1 MTLLSLTLS
10 SQEADKSSSLASAE
24 DLLPSER
31 ESLPENSDVLYKGS
45 PNLTQNLKE
54 KNYSKSSENIFF
66 DSLEENFSNISINK
80 NKQTKTFLYEKFFV
94 NDTLKE
100 KLQKQL
106 NAKVRIL
113 AGSDIIDITVFTTN

>member
-31 ESLPENSDVLYKGS
+31 ESLPGNNDVLYKGS

-66 DSLEENFSNISINK
+66 DSLEENFSSVSINK
-80 NKQTKTFLYEKFFV
+80 NKQTKTFFYQKFFV

-100 KLQKQL
+100 ELQKQL
-106 NAKVRIL
+106 NATVRIL
-113 AGSDIIDITVFTTN
+113 AGSDFINIIVFTTN

>member
-66 DSLEENFSNISINK
+66 DSLEENFSSVSINK
-80 NKQTKTFLYEKFFV
+80 NKQTKTFLYQNFFV

-106 NAKVRIL
+106 NATVRIL
-113 AGSDIIDITVFTTN
+113 AGSDIINIIVFTTN

>member
-10 SQEADKSSSLASAE
+10 SQEADKFSSLASVE

-31 ESLPENSDVLYKGS
+31 ESLPENNDVLYKGS
-45 PNLTQNLKE
+45 PNLKE

-66 DSLEENFSNISINK
+66 DSLEENFSSVSINK
-80 NKQTKTFLYEKFFV
+80 NKQTKTFLYQKFSV

-106 NAKVRIL
+106 NATVRIL
-113 AGSDIIDITVFTTN
+113 AGFDIINIIVSTTN

>member
-66 DSLEENFSNISINK
+66 DSLEENFSNVSINK

-113 AGSDIIDITVFTTN
+113 AGSDIIDITIFTTN

>member
-1 MTLLSLTLS
+1 M
-10 SQEADKSSSLASAE
+10 
-24 DLLPSER
+24 
-31 ESLPENSDVLYKGS
+31 LYKGS

-66 DSLEENFSNISINK
+66 DSLEENFSNVSINK

-113 AGSDIIDITVFTTN
+113 AGSDIIDITIFTTN

>member
-66 DSLEENFSNISINK
+66 DSLEENFSNVSINK

>member
-31 ESLPENSDVLYKGS
+31 ESLPGNNDVLYKGS

-66 DSLEENFSNISINK
+66 DSLEENFSSVSINK
-80 NKQTKTFLYEKFFV
+80 NKQTKIFLYQKFFV

-106 NAKVRIL
+106 NATVRIL
-113 AGSDIIDITVFTTN
+113 AGSEIIKIIVFTTN

>member
-45 PNLTQNLKE
+45 PNLTQNFKE

-66 DSLEENFSNISINK
+66 DSLEENFSSVSINK
-80 NKQTKTFLYEKFFV
+80 NKQTKIFLYQKFFV

-106 NAKVRIL
+106 NATVRIL
-113 AGSDIIDITVFTTN
+113 AGSDIIKIIVFTTN

>member
-1 MTLLSLTLS
+1 MLH
-10 SQEADKSSSLASAE
+10 
-24 DLLPSER
+24 
-31 ESLPENSDVLYKGS
+31 KGS

-66 DSLEENFSNISINK
+66 DSLEENFSSVSINK
-80 NKQTKTFLYEKFFV
+80 NKQTKIFLYQKFFV

-106 NAKVRIL
+106 NATVRIL
-113 AGSDIIDITVFTTN
+113 AGSEIIKIIVFTTN